1 MIIYFNDDETLCVSY
16 AKAGTSFLG
25 GQAFEKRGSAVH
37 RFSKDEFANYK
48 NLIIVYREP
57 YERFYSGIIQA
68 MITSSYFTPQDIVS
82 FTGIKDIDFSNLF
95 TNRIFWN
102 HKFTILKQRID
113 SSPHNGSLESLLNSM
128 YEWHSHINPKLTVYK
143 HKGYL
148 GYIDHFVNLK
158 NLSSTLEKLG
168 YELTTHSKETKN
180 ETKNKTTRN
189 LFVNNKEEVL
199 NIFKSEWANIG
210 LTESTD
216 NFLKEEVELFNMIED
231 NVSNK

>member
-25 GQAFEKRGSAVH
+25 GQTFERRGTAIH
-37 RFSKDEFANYK
+37 KFTKKEFSNYK

-57 YERFYSGIIQA
+57 YERFYSGVIQA
-68 MITSSYFTPQDIVS
+68 MITSSYLNPQDIVS
-82 FTGIKDIDFSNLF
+82 YTGIKDIDFSNLF
-95 TNRIFWN
+95 TNRTFWN
-102 HKFTILKQRID
+102 HKLTLLKQHID
-113 SSPHNGSLESLLNSM
+113 SLHNGSLESFLNSM
-128 YEWHSHINPKLTVYK
+128 YEWHRHCDPRLVVYK

-148 GYIDHFVNLK
+148 DYIDHFVNLK

-168 YELTTHSKETKN
+168 YELRTNSNSTKN
-180 ETKNKTTRN
+180 N

-199 NIFKSEWANIG
+199 DSFKSEWANIG

-231 NVSNK
+231 NVSN